1 MIRLSDAEWKIA
13 VCLWDQGYMTITE
26 LTRTLGSDTGWSK
39 NTIIT
44 LLKRMQE
51 KGAVSFVQE
60 DRAKRFYPLIDRA
73 EAEMEETESFL
84 DKVYKGNVGLM
95 ISNLISSDKLTKE
108 EIRELQ
114 RILEED

>member
-1 MIRLSDAEWKIA
+1 MIKLSDAEWKIET
-13 VCLWDQGYMTITE
+13 CLWDCGPMTITE
-26 LTRTLGSDTGWSK
+26 LTKTLGSTTGWSK

-44 LLKRMQE
+44 FLKRMQE
-51 KGAVSFVQE
+51 KGAISFVQE
-60 DRAKRFYPLIDRA
+60 ARAKRFYPLIDRA
-73 EAEMEETESFL
+73 EAELEETTSFL

-95 ISNLISSDKLTKE
+95 ISNLISSDKLSKE

>member
-1 MIRLSDAEWKIA
+1 MIKLSDAEWKIA
-13 VCLWDQGYMTITE
+13 SCLWEQGPMTITE
-26 LTRTLGSDTGWSK
+26 LTRYLKDNTGWAK

-51 KGAVSFVQE
+51 KEAVGYVQE
-60 DRAKRFYPLIDRA
+60 DRAKRFYPLIDKT
-73 EAEMEETESFL
+73 EAEIEETTSFL
-84 DKVYKGNVGLM
+84 DRVYKGNVGLM

-108 EIRELQ
+108 ELKELQ